1 MAYRLGK
8 LLFICGLALLLTAIW
23 KKDVLPAPQELR
35 DELLDEPSQA
45 AVQRAPFQTSVGD
58 VTYDVRPLHKYE
70 LHGMVVSR
78 HDSNT
83 WWDYIHKEWND
94 KLNVADLCVVWGNN
108 VRSGAYRDI
117 EFSSGQFVCN
127 FQTSSSEAYAAFDQT
142 AISNNHLL
150 SADPG
155 LARKIR
161 DVRIGDQVHFSGYLV
176 EYSHNHG
183 FAFKRGTST
192 VRTDSGNGACE
203 TVYVEDFDIL
213 HRGGG
218 SWHIL
223 QWLGLGMMIAGVI
236 AWFTLPV
243 RMDS

>member
-1 MAYRLGK
+1 MAYRLGRF
-8 LLFICGLALLLTAIW
+8 LFICGLILLLTAMW
-23 KKDVLPAPQELR
+23 KKNVLPPPQELR
-35 DELLDEPSQA
+35 DELLDEPTQV
-45 AVQRAPFQTSVGD
+45 AVRRPAFEITVGEI
-58 VTYDVRPLHKYE
+58 TYDVQPLYKYE

-94 KLNVADLCVVWGNN
+94 KLNVADLCVVWGDN
-108 VRSGAYRDI
+108 VRSGVYRDI
-117 EFSSGQFVCN
+117 DFSSGQFVCN
-127 FQTSSSEAYAAFDQT
+127 FQTSSNEAYAAFDQT

-150 SADPG
+150 TADPS
-155 LARKIR
+155 LARKMR
-161 DVRIGDQVHFSGYLV
+161 DARIGDQVHFSGYLA

-203 TVYVEDFDIL
+203 TVYVEDFEIL

-218 SWHIL
+218 SWHML

-243 RMDS
+243 RMDY

>member
-1 MAYRLGK
+1 MAYRLGRF
-8 LLFICGLALLLTAIW
+8 LFIFGLLVLLTAIW
-23 KKDVLPAPQELR
+23 KKDVLPPPAELGN
-35 DELLDEPSQA
+35 ELLDEPRQV
-45 AVQRAPFQTSVGD
+45 AVQRPPFQITVGD
-58 VTYDVRPLHKYE
+58 IDYEVRPLYKYE

-78 HDSNT
+78 HDSDA

-108 VRSGAYRDI
+108 ASSGAYRDI

-127 FQTSSSEAYAAFDQT
+127 FQTSSNEAYAAFDQS

-150 SADPG
+150 SADPR
-155 LARKIR
+155 LARKMR
-161 DVRIGDQVHFSGYLV
+161 DVRVGDQIHFTGYLA

-203 TVYVEDFDIL
+203 TVYVEDFEIL
-213 HRGGG
+213 HRGGDP
-218 SWHIL
+218 WHTL
-223 QWLGLGMMIAGVI
+223 QWVGVAMMLAGVI

-243 RMDS
+243 RVD